1 MLGIS
6 HKFPLRKN
14 KAKLS
19 ELWAI
24 NIWGLGLKAQ
34 IDNNDTVQMKMTIVL
49 NGADLMPNNG
59 LNLCDWTRS
68 KKKKKKKK
76 NGREIEQC
84 GVEDNGRK
92 RRRWPLG
99 RILYPA
105 PFGHGPPRRQA
116 HRPWQTRNQKHSQ
129 RETFTFTF
137 PIFLWNLDY

>member
-1 MLGIS
+1 MQNGKSQKKKKKCLALKGVNFDVKHLINTINTINCRYFESLCICPNNFKMLGIS

-59 LNLCDWTRS
+59 LNLCD
-68 KKKKKKKK
+68 
-76 NGREIEQC
+76 
-84 GVEDNGRK
+84 
-92 RRRWPLG
+92 
-99 RILYPA
+99 
-105 PFGHGPPRRQA
+105 
-116 HRPWQTRNQKHSQ
+116 
-129 RETFTFTF
+129 
-137 PIFLWNLDY
+137 